1 MAALIPALIK
11 LFMSSRGGGGGGGGS
26 NKAAAAQKKHTAADQ
41 KRMAASGIIKY
52 GESGTGTGSEP
63 GGGRVRKVIEGT
75 RAARKGAEQ

>member
-11 LFMSSRGGGGGGGGS
+11 LFMSSRGGGGGGGGG

-52 GESGTGTGSEP
+52 GEPGTGSEP

-75 RAARKGAEQ
+75 RAARKAAEQ